1 MVNEFCLLNALDFPT
16 TRNGGRT
23 EVLENSFS
31 IIAATMPVVPVATM
45 NAASPGQETDDE
57 MQQSPTEVS
66 SSDDNVDE
74 ETDRTG
80 GRNKR
85 KSAMTKGSSANSRK
99 KTTQKGR
106 K

>member
-1 MVNEFCLLNALDFPT
+1 MISEHCLLGALDFPT
-16 TRNGGRT
+16 TRNGVRN

-31 IIAATMPVVPVATM
+31 IIAATMPVPSM
-45 NAASPGQETDDE
+45 NAASPGEETNDH
-57 MQQSPTEVS
+57 MQQSPSTEVS
-66 SSDDNVDE
+66 SNDDNSDE

-80 GRNKR
+80 GHNKR
-85 KSAMTKGSSANSRK
+85 KSVKESSSANSRR